1 MKLETQIDS
10 QLDSAEILV
19 LNSEQLEQISG
30 AIGIDCWTLTTVSNS
45 ASPVLCP

>member
-30 AIGIDCWTLTTVSNS
+30 ACGIDCWDLTTGSGNS
-45 ASPVLCP
+45 LPT